1 MHSRASAARWGK
13 KHLMTTAFAVGKL
26 AVWVQAARPKTL
38 PAAAAPVLVGA
49 GAAWAAHR
57 FAVGPVLA
65 ALLGALLFQIGANLA
80 NDVFDHKRGADTA
93 ERLGPTR
100 VTAAGL
106 LAPQSV
112 LTGMWVVFAL
122 SVPIGLY
129 LAHVGGWPIIALGLT
144 AIVSAI
150 AYTGGPFPL
159 GYNGLGDLFVFL
171 YFGLAAVCGTC
182 FVASGHVTPAAWLA
196 AVPIGLLAAAILVV
210 NNLRDLATD
219 KAAGKRTLAVRLGR
233 QGTIAEYTLL
243 VGLAYALP
251 IVMALVRVCRPW
263 VLLAWLSL
271 PLAAALLKQVRTLQG
286 RALNQ
291 VLAHTARLELI
302 YGALLALGLVLSR

>member
-1 MHSRASAARWGK
+1 
-13 KHLMTTAFAVGKL
+13 MTAVPLGSK
-26 AVWVQAARPKTL
+26 VGIWVQAARPKTL

-49 GAAWAAHR
+49 GAAVAAHR
-57 FAVGPVLA
+57 FSVGPALA

-80 NDVFDHKRGADTA
+80 NDVFDHRRGADTA

-100 VTAAGL
+100 VTQAGL
-106 LAPQSV
+106 LSPRSV
-112 LTGMWVVFAL
+112 LGGMWLVFAL
-122 SVPIGLY
+122 SVPVGLY
-129 LAHVGGWPIIALGLT
+129 LVHVGGWPILAIGVT

-182 FVASGHVTPAAWLA
+182 FVAAGRVTPAAWLA
-196 AVPIGLLAAAILVV
+196 AMPIGFLAVAILVV
-210 NNLRDLATD
+210 NNLRDIGTD
-219 KAAGKRTLAVRLGR
+219 RAAGKRTLAVRLGR
-233 QGTIAEYTLL
+233 RGTLAEYGGLL
-243 VGLAYALP
+243 ALAYAAP
-251 IVMALVRVCRPW
+251 VVMLAVHVAAPW
-263 VLLAWLSL
+263 VLLTWLSL
-271 PLAAALLKQVRTLQG
+271 PLALILWRNVRSLEG

-291 VLAHTARLELI
+291 ILANTARLELV

>member
-1 MHSRASAARWGK
+1 MTAASSD
-13 KHLMTTAFAVGKL
+13 GKL
-26 AVWVQAARPKTL
+26 PIWVQAARPKTL

-49 GAAWAAHR
+49 GAAWASHR
-57 FAVGPVLA
+57 FALGPVVA

-106 LAPQSV
+106 LSPQSV
-112 LTGMWVVFAL
+112 LAGMWVVFAL

-129 LAHVGGWPIIALGLT
+129 LAHIGGWPIVALGVT
-144 AIVSAI
+144 AIISAI

-182 FVASGHVTPAAWLA
+182 YVASGLVTPAAWLA
-196 AVPIGLLAAAILVV
+196 AVPIGLLATAILVV

-219 KAAGKRTLAVRLGR
+219 QAVGKRTLAVRLGR
-233 QGTIAEYTLL
+233 QGTIAEYSLL
-243 VGLAYALP
+243 VGLAYAVPL
-251 IVMALVRVCRPW
+251 VMALTRVCKAW

-271 PLAAALLKQVRTLQG
+271 PLAATLLRQVRTLRG

-291 VLAHTARLELI
+291 VLGHTARLELV
-302 YGALLALGLVLSR
+302 YGALLALGLALSR

>member
-1 MHSRASAARWGK
+1 
-13 KHLMTTAFAVGKL
+13 MTAVPLGSK
-26 AVWVQAARPKTL
+26 VGIWVQAARPKTL

-49 GAAWAAHR
+49 GAAVAAHR
-57 FAVGPVLA
+57 FSVGPALA

-80 NDVFDHKRGADTA
+80 NDVFDHRRGADTA

-100 VTAAGL
+100 VTQAGL
-106 LAPQSV
+106 LSPRSV
-112 LTGMWVVFAL
+112 LGGMWLVFAL
-122 SVPIGLY
+122 SVPVGLY
-129 LAHVGGWPIIALGLT
+129 LVHVGGWPILAVGVT

-182 FVASGHVTPAAWLA
+182 FVAAGRVTPAAWLA
-196 AVPIGLLAAAILVV
+196 AMPIGFLAVAILVV
-210 NNLRDLATD
+210 NNLRDIGTD
-219 KAAGKRTLAVRLGR
+219 RAAGKRTLAVRLGR
-233 QGTIAEYTLL
+233 RGTLAEYGGLL
-243 VGLAYALP
+243 ALAYAAP
-251 IVMALVRVCRPW
+251 VVMLAVHVAAPW
-263 VLLAWLSL
+263 VLLTWLSL
-271 PLAAALLKQVRTLQG
+271 PLALILWRNVRSLEG

-291 VLAHTARLELI
+291 ILANTARLELV

>member
-1 MHSRASAARWGK
+1 
-13 KHLMTTAFAVGKL
+13 MTAVPLGSK
-26 AVWVQAARPKTL
+26 VGIWVQAARPKTL

-49 GAAWAAHR
+49 GAAVAAHR
-57 FAVGPVLA
+57 FSVGPALA

-80 NDVFDHKRGADTA
+80 NDVFDHRRGADTA

-100 VTAAGL
+100 VTQAGL
-106 LAPQSV
+106 LSPRSV
-112 LTGMWVVFAL
+112 LAGMWLVFAL
-122 SVPIGLY
+122 SVPVGLY
-129 LAHVGGWPIIALGLT
+129 LVHVGGWPILAIGVT

-182 FVASGHVTPAAWLA
+182 FVAAGRVTPAAWLA
-196 AVPIGLLAAAILVV
+196 AMPIGFLAVAILVV
-210 NNLRDLATD
+210 NNLRDIGTD
-219 KAAGKRTLAVRLGR
+219 RAAGKRTLAVRLGR
-233 QGTIAEYTLL
+233 RGTLAEYGGLL
-243 VGLAYALP
+243 ALAYAAP
-251 IVMALVRVCRPW
+251 VVMLAVHVAAPW
-263 VLLAWLSL
+263 VLLTWLSL
-271 PLAAALLKQVRTLQG
+271 PLALILWRNVRSLEG

-291 VLAHTARLELI
+291 ILANTARLELV

>member
-1 MHSRASAARWGK
+1 MTAASAP
-13 KHLMTTAFAVGKL
+13 GKL

-49 GAAWAAHR
+49 GAAWASHR
-57 FAVGPVLA
+57 FALVPAFA

-93 ERLGPTR
+93 ERLGPAR
-100 VTAAGL
+100 VTATGL
-106 LAPQSV
+106 LSPERV
-112 LTGMWVVFAL
+112 LAGMWVVFAL

-129 LAHVGGWPIIALGLT
+129 LAHVGGWPIIALGVT
-144 AIVSAI
+144 AIISAI

-159 GYNGLGDLFVFL
+159 GYNGLGDVFVFL

-182 FVASGHVTPAAWLA
+182 YVASGEVTPAAWLA
-196 AVPIGLLAAAILVV
+196 AVPIGMLATAILVV

-233 QGTIAEYTLL
+233 QGTLAEYSLL
-243 VGLAYALP
+243 IGLAYALP
-251 IVMALVRVCRPW
+251 IVMALARVCKPW
-263 VLLAWLSL
+263 ALLTWLSL
-271 PLAAALLKQVRTLQG
+271 PLAARLLKQVRTLQG

-291 VLAHTARLELI
+291 VLAHTARLELV
-302 YGALLALGLVLSR
+302 YGALLALGLALSR

>member
-1 MHSRASAARWGK
+1 
-13 KHLMTTAFAVGKL
+13 MTAVPLGSK
-26 AVWVQAARPKTL
+26 VGIWVQAARPKTL

-49 GAAWAAHR
+49 GAAVAAHR
-57 FAVGPVLA
+57 FSAGPALA

-80 NDVFDHKRGADTA
+80 NDVFDHRRGADTA

-100 VTAAGL
+100 VTQAGL
-106 LAPQSV
+106 LSPRSV
-112 LTGMWVVFAL
+112 LGGMWLVFAL
-122 SVPIGLY
+122 SVPVGLY
-129 LAHVGGWPIIALGLT
+129 LVHVGGWPILAVGVT

-182 FVASGHVTPAAWLA
+182 FVAAGRVTPAAWLA
-196 AVPIGLLAAAILVV
+196 AMPIGFLAVAILVV
-210 NNLRDLATD
+210 NNLRDIGTD
-219 KAAGKRTLAVRLGR
+219 RAAGKRTLAVRLGR
-233 QGTIAEYTLL
+233 RGTLAEYGGLL
-243 VGLAYALP
+243 ALAYAAP
-251 IVMALVRVCRPW
+251 VVMLAVRVAAPW
-263 VLLAWLSL
+263 VLLTWLSL
-271 PLAAALLKQVRTLQG
+271 PSALTLWRNVRSLEG

-291 VLAHTARLELI
+291 ILANTARLELV